1 VARVTK
7 NGMGSAY
14 PCWRCV
20 EWSKWAGVKRI
31 FHWNEEEG
39 RFDMVKVNNADFAGN
54 YETNADFRMFA
65 GLA

>member
-1 VARVTK
+1 
-7 NGMGSAY
+7 
-14 PCWRCV
+14 V